1 MTINSS
7 DVVAVLLILLPFFL
21 NYFLKIKAAA
31 YKAELMALIDDELH
45 EKIEPLTDRID
56 SQEKTVGF
64 QAESIRDLI
73 KQHEINNIRMTQV
86 LEAIEKIPDTMEK
99 HIEKLERLIDKE
111 EASTREKFKL
121 IWDRLE
127 NKMDKK

>member
-1 MTINSS
+1 VTINSS
-7 DVVAVLLILLPFFL
+7 DVVAVLLFIVPVVSG
-21 NYFLKIKAAA
+21 YFLRIKGVA
-31 YKAELMALIDDELH
+31 YKAELVELIDEELQD
-45 EKIEPLTDRID
+45 KMKPLEDRLE
-56 SQEKTVGF
+56 SQEKTVNY

>member
-1 MTINSS
+1 
-7 DVVAVLLILLPFFL
+7 
-21 NYFLKIKAAA
+21 
-31 YKAELMALIDDELH
+31 MALIDDELH